1 MLKEIDEIKQCDILI
16 NKYIYRARRF
26 VECACFQY
34 GELNT
39 MISGKLS
46 PQYVD
51 DFQYFNFVKST
62 KTLCS
67 IRELLHMGHIED
79 IFILTRTMFEGY
91 IASRYI
97 DDEYND
103 KFLNDFIF
111 IPRLIA
117 NRQVVYDGKNAVN
130 RYTKELIEYVQR
142 NPSQMR
148 LGKDKAYFYELY
160 EYLCN
165 YAHCNFSI
173 LPCYLD
179 DKNAFTLDGRVNE
192 HMARVLVLFVYT
204 KIFEMIVTVEG
215 EDFVSKRE
223 EKECYKLVKEAS
235 EYLYYV
241 LEYFSNYESKTANKE
256 LNKHMKKMFKNMK
269 KSLEEEL
276 GSVNKDFLKRLE

>member
-1 MLKEIDEIKQCDILI
+1 MIKKENDEIKICDKLI

-39 MISGKLS
+39 ILSGKKS

-62 KTLCS
+62 KILCS
-67 IRELLHMGHIED
+67 IRELFRIGHIED
-79 IFILTRTMFEGY
+79 VFILTRTMFEGY

-97 DDEYND
+97 DDEFED
-103 KFLNDFIF
+103 KFLDDFIF

-117 NRQVVYDGKNAVN
+117 NRKVIYDGKNAMD
-130 RYTKELIEYVQR
+130 RYTKELIDYVQR

-179 DKNAFTLDGRVNE
+179 ENNSFTLDGRMNE
-192 HMARVLVLFVYT
+192 YMSRIVVLFVYT
-204 KIFEMIVTVEG
+204 KTFEMIVTVEG
-215 EDFVSKRE
+215 EEFISKRD
-223 EKECYKLVKEAS
+223 KDECYKLVKEAC
-235 EYLYYV
+235 EYLYYT
-241 LEYFSNYESKTANKE
+241 LGKFSNYESKTANVE
-256 LNKHMKKMFKNMK
+256 LNKHMKDMFKNMK
-269 KSLEEEL
+269 KSLKEEL
-276 GSVNKDFLKRLE
+276 GNINKAFLK